1 MTQLNTKSVKIG
13 YLSAILCAILVGS
26 ISTASKPVLINVN
39 PLLYA
44 SLVYL
49 LASAAS
55 IPLTHKTKSQ
65 KVQRKDWLLILAIT
79 LSGAIIAP
87 SLFFTG
93 LVQTTASDTAVLSN
107 AETIFTVL
115 FALILF
121 KEKLGSVGYIAVVL
135 VITGV
140 IIVTTNLQFGNLFS
154 DLKKEGN
161 LLIISSMAFWALDN
175 NISKIAAH
183 RIDVSKIVQ
192 LKSAIGGSVLLIFAL
207 LSGAPINIP
216 LLQVPNLLLVGTV
229 GFGVSL
235 FLFLHSLRRIG
246 TVRTMLIYST
256 GTIFGLSF
264 ASIFLHELIGPYQIA
279 SITLMLSGIYLITK
293 EGQSVEK
300 LKEN

>member
-1 MTQLNTKSVKIG
+1 MTQLNAKSVKIG
-13 YLSAILCAILVGS
+13 YVSAILCAILVGS
-26 ISTASKPVLINVN
+26 ISTASKPVLMHVN

-55 IPLTHKTKSQ
+55 IPLAYKTKSQ
-65 KVQRKDWLLILAIT
+65 KFQRKDWSLILAIT
-79 LSGAIIAP
+79 LSGSIIAP
-87 SLFFTG
+87 SLFFIG
-93 LVQTTASDTAVLSN
+93 LVQTTASDTAILSN

-115 FALILF
+115 FALIFF
-121 KEKLGSVGYIAVVL
+121 KERLRHIGYVAVVL

-140 IIVTTNLQFGNLFS
+140 IIVTTNLQFTNLFS

-175 NISKIAAH
+175 NISKIVAH
-183 RIDVSKIVQ
+183 RIDVTKIVQ
-192 LKSAIGGSVLLIFAL
+192 LKGAIGGGILLIFAL

-256 GTIFGLSF
+256 ATIFGLSF

-279 SITLMLSGIYLITK
+279 AIALMLSGIYLITK

-300 LKEN
+300 LKEK